1 MDSNRKQHVPHLMM
15 GLDFGSSS
23 TKGCYKLEQGR
34 TSSLLLME
42 PEVVTIVRPTVENYM
57 LTRIGETLP
66 ENSAWVE
73 VDDEFRA
80 VGFLAQRFHGEA
92 GLKELKYE
100 RAVYK
105 TLAAVWVVSQK
116 LGIKEE
122 KIKLSLCCVLPPS
135 EYSDRLRFESK
146 LKVSLREFTVPTGV
160 FNVELVNFLIRP
172 EGAGIHMAYQYEN
185 RDLVLNSTVS
195 ILMLGY
201 RNASLLSAR
210 RGEILPN
217 YSSDYGFA
225 RFIEGVSQR
234 VSGLNFRL
242 ATSAIALAGFPPD
255 TNKLSPLL
263 RSRTE
268 KGRQE
273 DLAILLEA
281 IKIAREDYLEVL
293 LIWLAD
299 QQPEDI
305 DLMIL
310 AGGTA
315 KYFQS
320 ELIERIKDCQV
331 VFGTKNLHGS
341 TIKKNYDERFE
352 DISEL
357 FRYFLVKV
365 KQNEKK

>member
-1 MDSNRKQHVPHLMM
+1 MNANVKQDVPHLII

-34 TSSLLLME
+34 GTSQFLME
-42 PEVVTIVRPTVENYM
+42 PEVVRIARPTVENYM
-57 LTRIGETLP
+57 LTRLGETLP
-66 ENSAWVE
+66 ENSVWVE

-92 GLKELKYE
+92 GLRELKYE

-116 LGIKEE
+116 LGIKGEI
-122 KIKLSLCCVLPPS
+122 IKLSLCSVLPPS
-135 EYSDRLRFESK
+135 EYSDRNRFESK
-146 LKVSLREFTVPTGV
+146 LKASLREFTVPTGILHV
-160 FNVELVNFLIRP
+160 QLVNFLIRP
-172 EGAGIHMAYQYEN
+172 EGTGIHIAYQYEN
-185 RDLVLNSTVS
+185 RQTVLNSTVS

-225 RFIEGVSQR
+225 RFIEGVGQR

-242 ATSAIALAGFPPD
+242 ATSAIAQAGFPPNI
-255 TNKLSPLL
+255 NKLSSLL
-263 RSRTE
+263 RSRTPQ
-268 KGRQE
+268 GRQE
-273 DLAILLEA
+273 DLAILLDA

-293 LIWLAD
+293 LSWLAS
-299 QQPEDI
+299 QQPSDI
-305 DLMIL
+305 DLIIL

-331 VFGTKNLHGS
+331 VFGTKNLPGAI
-341 TIKKNYDERFE
+341 IKENHDERFE

-365 KQNEKK
+365 KQDEKK